1 MALFQVRVF
10 DQVEDEMEIETE
22 YDIGQRLMSMQSEQ
36 PSSDDEVVQEL
47 PSSRVKHADDAEWEV
62 SSTSKKYLARLKKAK
77 FQRQK
82 ASKRNDRQS
91 KAAND
96 NTAPKAGED
105 PKSLNRR
112 LNIVIDERPFDEQ
125 GVVPVDSPQGEASS
139 LFASSTMS
147 DSDSLI
153 EEEKLNN
160 EEQYHRMINDPYTFS
175 DFSAFDS
182 IPPVVVVS
190 IKSSTSEDH
199 GNMLKCDNTDTTE
212 ENDSALLERSSG
224 SNDSW
229 DILNKYDGQNCTT
242 LEPDAEG
249 PLFEQTSNDSSMGER
264 DPLASGDGLMGV
276 DIIDDENMGPT
287 PPTEDRPPPQTKL
300 GTKNNGVLYSA
311 VQSNDWGNEPQPSF
325 GNVLDAPCDE
335 LHSTPTGKK
344 DAVESQKKV
353 DPPSAPVTE
362 DDTNAAIDK
371 TESLSNDFP
380 EQSVLEL
387 LMQRVEMSKKAKK
400 EADAATVASE
410 QLAKKSES
418 KPHMNAPDVA
428 ISKGKLREVV
438 IERSESPPQKEER
451 IQRPGK
457 FYVDSSS
464 PIDVESLT
472 PPQANAE
479 SSKALLD
486 SAFKMIARLEKE
498 NAEKD
503 SRLRS
508 SGLYID
514 SLEKKIF
521 EEKTAMEEQRKRRAG
536 LESEEVSRLK
546 DEVSST
552 LNKLGIEE
560 GKGKSLQRLV
570 NELKEELK
578 QEKNM
583 VGMNQ
588 EKDNATKELLEHEQ
602 SQVRQLQDELAAR
615 DQTLETT
622 KSRVIELKDKLALS
636 NRRTAQEEN
645 RANEL
650 RMALEENDAQLEK
663 TMVKLEH
670 ARLQLNIQNASEEAR
685 SNEEIMEKLKLSIES
700 RQKLIDQEEEKNK
713 ELLSKQLEH
722 ASLAEDHQAS
732 GKKVEASLEKY
743 YQLVQK
749 EKEEVQRLKNLGKEK
764 EEEIA
769 KEKRLILDL
778 ENTIVR
784 KHAMVDLEKVK
795 QQALQSSIDQKGRLV
810 AIESS
815 KMREHKALC
824 AERKSQIE
832 TEKEEIR
839 LAIQE
844 KEEMLCSEKAAIEYL
859 QKMISTK
866 KILREQKKALDK
878 ANPSDDKNT
887 RGAIPEP
894 KRAFA
899 SSVELEIAEQKLVLQ
914 DLSQLR
920 SYYTSK

>member
-1 MALFQVRVF
+1 MTSFQVRVF

-22 YDIGQRLMSMQSEQ
+22 YDIGQRLMSMQSKQ

-47 PSSRVKHADDAEWEV
+47 PLSRVKHVDDEEWEV

-82 ASKRNDRQS
+82 ASKWNDRQM

-96 NTAPKAGED
+96 NTAHKAGQD

-112 LNIVIDERPFDEQ
+112 LNIVVDERPFDEQ
-125 GVVPVDSPQGEASS
+125 GVAPVDSPQGEAPS

-160 EEQYHRMINDPYTFS
+160 EEQYHRMINDPYTLS

-212 ENDSALLERSSG
+212 ENDSALLEKLSG

-229 DILNKYDGQNCTT
+229 DILNKYDGQNGTT

-249 PLFEQTSNDSSMGER
+249 PLAEKASNDSIGER
-264 DPLASGDGLMGV
+264 DELMGV
-276 DIIDDENMGPT
+276 DINDENMGPA
-287 PPTEDRPPPQTKL
+287 PPTDDLPPPQTKL
-300 GTKNNGVLYSA
+300 GTKNNAVLYSA

-335 LHSTPTGKK
+335 VHSTTTGKK
-344 DAVESQKKV
+344 DTAESQKKV
-353 DPPSAPVTE
+353 NPPSTPGTE
-362 DDTNAAIDK
+362 EDINAAIDK

-400 EADAATVASE
+400 EADDATVANE

-418 KPHMNAPDVA
+418 KPRMRAPDLD
-428 ISKGKLREVV
+428 INKGNLREVGT
-438 IERSESPPQKEER
+438 ERSESPPQKEER

-464 PIDVESLT
+464 PVDVESLT

-508 SGLYID
+508 SSLYID
-514 SLEKKIF
+514 SLEKKLF

-536 LESEEVSRLK
+536 LESEEVSQLK

-552 LNKLGIEE
+552 LHKLGIEE

-583 VGMNQ
+583 VGINQ
-588 EKDNATKELLEHEQ
+588 EKGNAIKELLESEQ
-602 SQVRQLQDELAAR
+602 SQVRQLQDDLAAR
-615 DQTLETT
+615 NQTLEAT
-622 KSRVIELKDKLALS
+622 KSRVIELKEKLALS
-636 NRRTAQEEN
+636 NRRTAQEED

-670 ARLQLNIQNASEEAR
+670 ARLQLNIQNACEEAR
-685 SNEEIMEKLKLSIES
+685 SNDEIMEKLKLSIES
-700 RQKLIDQEEEKNK
+700 RQKLIEQEEEKNK

-722 ASLAEDHQAS
+722 ASLAEDHQVSA
-732 GKKVEASLEKY
+732 KKVEASLEKY
-743 YQLVQK
+743 YQLIQK
-749 EKEEVQRLKNLGKEK
+749 EKEEVQRLKDLGKEK

-784 KHAMVDLEKVK
+784 KHAMIDLEKVK
-795 QQALQSSIDQKGRLV
+795 HQALQSSIDQKGRLV

-859 QKMISTK
+859 QTMISTK
-866 KILREQKKALDK
+866 KTLREQKKALDK
-878 ANPSDDKNT
+878 ANPSDDKYT
-887 RGAIPEP
+887 RGTIAEP
-894 KRAFA
+894 TRAFA